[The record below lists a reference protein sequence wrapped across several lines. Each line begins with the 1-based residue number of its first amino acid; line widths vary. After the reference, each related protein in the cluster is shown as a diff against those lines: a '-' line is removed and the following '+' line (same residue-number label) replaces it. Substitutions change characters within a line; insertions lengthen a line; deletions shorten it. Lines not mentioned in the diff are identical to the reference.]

1 MQRNYTPIIIALLLV
16 FIAGLF
22 SFGAPNKPIPAQAE
36 TPYQELKLFT
46 DVLAIVRQ
54 NYVEEVDM
62 KELVYGGIRGMLSVL
77 DPHSSFMSPDDFK
90 EMQVETKGEFGG
102 IGIEISLR
110 GGVLTVVT
118 PIEDTPAFKAGL
130 LPGDRIVLIDGEE
143 TSTMGIMDAVKLLR
157 GKAGTKV
164 EIGVMRAG
172 SEAPKTFDIERT
184 IIKIDSVKAR
194 TLEPGYAF
202 VRLAQ
207 FQEKTDLDLKKAL
220 LQMHKESA
228 GELKGL
234 ILDLRNNPGGLLD
247 QAVKVSDLFLER
259 GLIVYTEGRNSQ
271 SDMKFL
277 AHQDDTEAAYPII
290 VLINAGSASAA
301 EIVAGALQDHGR
313 AILLGSRSFGKGSVQ
328 TIMPLADDSGLRLTT
343 ARYFTPSGRSIQAAG
358 IEPDVIVKQIVAS
371 KETAQQQIREKDLE
385 HHFEPDSNGKKDTAT
400 QQQINPLSDLD
411 LNDTQLMRAL
421 ELLKGWT
428 IFSQLDPK
436 AGYNSNYGE
445 QKKN

>member
-1 MQRNYTPIIIALLLV
+1 MQRNYTPIIIALLIV
-16 FIAGLF
+16 FCAGLL
-22 SFGAPNKPIPAQAE
+22 SFGSLNRPVVAQAE

-54 NYVEEVDM
+54 DYVEEVDM

-77 DPHSSFMSPDDFK
+77 DPHSSFMSPDDYK

-102 IGIEISLR
+102 IGVEISLR
-110 GGVLTVVT
+110 NGMLTVVT
-118 PIEDTPAFKAGL
+118 PIEDTPAFKAGI
-130 LPGDRIVLIDGEE
+130 LPGDRIALINGDE
-143 TSTMGIMDAVKLLR
+143 TSAMGIMDAVKLLR
-157 GKAGTKV
+157 GKAGSKITLG
-164 EIGVMRAG
+164 ILRSG
-172 SEAPKTFDIERT
+172 SEIPQSFELERK
-184 IIKIDSVKAR
+184 IIKIESVKSR

-207 FQEKTDLDLKKAL
+207 FQENTDNELKNAL
-220 LQMHKESA
+220 QQIHRENA
-228 GELKGL
+228 GGLKGL
-234 ILDLRNNPGGLLD
+234 VLDLRNNPGGLLD

-259 GLIVYTEGRNSQ
+259 GLIVYTEGRNVQ

-277 AHQDDTEAAYPII
+277 AHQAETEAAYPMV

-358 IEPDVIVKQIVAS
+358 IQPDVIVKQAVVA
-371 KETAQQQIREKDLE
+371 KDNTHQQIREKDLDN
-385 HHFEPDSNGKKDTAT
+385 HFEPEPNGNDDKNEM
-400 QQQINPLSDLD
+400 QHESLLSEQDMD
-411 LNDTQLMRAL
+411 DTQLMRAL

-436 AGYNSNYGE
+436 S
-445 QKKN
+445 K